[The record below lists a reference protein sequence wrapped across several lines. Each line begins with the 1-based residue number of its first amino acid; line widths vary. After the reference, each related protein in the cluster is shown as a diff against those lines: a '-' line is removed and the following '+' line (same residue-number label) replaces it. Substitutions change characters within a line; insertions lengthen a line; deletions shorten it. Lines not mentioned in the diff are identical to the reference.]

1 LSEEPQNILDRTTS
15 RSVPLVGESILNDI
29 FMKYGTPTDSKMSR
43 LETMYESRIRTL
55 ADQKRR
61 NSNIRNKDL
70 LLDCASDLFTEM
82 VLAFNILLIGVISP
96 KEHLKFFFG
105 PTAYIDKHMLEL
117 PDLIEDRLRS
127 MVLFGIDE
135 RKLARAFIK
144 LIKQAYYSD
153 VSGRQRF

>member
-1 LSEEPQNILDRTTS
+1 MSKETQNILDRTTS

-29 FMKYGTPTDSKMSR
+29 FVKYGTPTDSKMSK
-43 LETMYESRIRTL
+43 LETMYESRIKTL
-55 ADQKRR
+55 ADQKRG
-61 NSNIRNKDL
+61 NSDIRNRNL

-82 VLAFNILLIGVISP
+82 VLAFNILLVGVISP

-105 PTAYIDKHMLEL
+105 PTVYIDKHMLEL
-117 PDLIEDRLRS
+117 PNLIEKRLRS
-127 MVLFGIDE
+127 IVSFGINE